1 MKVSDYTKTKC
12 AHGHKAARNKTAL
25 KYIRHSCTMQQKTIV
40 EYYYTGTR
48 MMPHTNTADTATA
61 TNVKCVPMGYVNDMI
76 RDSVP
81 VTINQSN
88 P

>member
-1 MKVSDYTKTKC
+1 
-12 AHGHKAARNKTAL
+12 
-25 KYIRHSCTMQQKTIV
+25 MQQKTIV